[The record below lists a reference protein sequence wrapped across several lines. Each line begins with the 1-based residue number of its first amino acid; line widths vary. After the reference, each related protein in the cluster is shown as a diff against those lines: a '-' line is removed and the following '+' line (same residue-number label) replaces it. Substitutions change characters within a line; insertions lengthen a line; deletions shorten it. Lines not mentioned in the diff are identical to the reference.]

1 MMALGKVWADPELP
15 WEAFPDAQGIGQ
27 SCSPHCRYISAD
39 CLLQTPQVLVF
50 VPLDLGGGLFH
61 FVLGFSRPGLHSQL
75 KFTVFLGEMYSS
87 STQTLF
93 VQ

>member
-1 MMALGKVWADPELP
+1 MALGKVWADPELP
-15 WEAFPDAQGIGQ
+15 WEEFPDAQGIGQ
-27 SCSPHCRYISAD
+27 SCSPRCYYISVD
-39 CLLQTPQVLVF
+39 CLIQIQQVLVF

-61 FVLGFSRPGLHSQL
+61 FVLGFLSPGVHPQL
-75 KFTVFLGEMYSS
+75 KFTVLLREMYSS